1 MPKMMHY
8 IILYLCSSFFA
19 WFAFPSASTSSIFF
33 WNSSIHTG
41 SKWGIRNRQKL
52 WQVVLWCFPIF
63 CQFSNLFLIFLGVA
77 MIFLYILPGAPRP
90 ASASWRFLD
99 ASSEAVLSCQLLLQ
113 WYGSNN
119 WWIWR
124 DHQHFIQRFPSL
136 WGTWATKITM
146 PSHDTSCLIG
156 FPTLRC
162 SIISKNHQKPR

>member
-19 WFAFPSASTSSIFF
+19 WFAFPSASTSSFF
-33 WNSSIHTG
+33 FETPASTLDLSGVFVTP
-41 SKWGIRNRQKL
+41 RNFDKSFYGA
-52 WQVVLWCFPIF
+52 FPFF